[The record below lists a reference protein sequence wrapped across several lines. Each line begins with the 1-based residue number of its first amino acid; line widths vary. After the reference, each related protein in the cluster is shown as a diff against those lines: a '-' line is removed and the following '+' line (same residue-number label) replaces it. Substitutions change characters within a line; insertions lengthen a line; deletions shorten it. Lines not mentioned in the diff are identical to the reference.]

1 MYLLYPLVTPYHTF
15 PAHISENTGLTPP
28 HILPGPSRHLS
39 LRHQFQ
45 HHGGQRVHRAGRS
58 TEVCG
63 HRDRRGEGIY
73 HACGTWAL
81 PHGAAE

>member
-1 MYLLYPLVTPYHTF
+1 
-15 PAHISENTGLTPP
+15 
-28 HILPGPSRHLS
+28 
-39 LRHQFQ
+39 
-45 HHGGQRVHRAGRS
+45 VHRAGRS